1 MRQSVFNQKKIS
13 KRVRL
18 KKAND
23 KYCFTIFII
32 ILFTNFLIA
41 LSNLKT
47 FFLFVLIKL
56 NVKTILTKDYMRN

>member
-1 MRQSVFNQKKIS
+1 MRQSVLNQIFFS
-13 KRVRL
+13 RRVRL
-18 KKAND
+18 RKTND
-23 KYCFTIFII
+23 KYRFTIFII

-56 NVKTILTKDYMRN
+56 DVKTILTKDYMRN